1 MGHGFLEMK
10 NTGAAI
16 EVRGVKGEGDKGD
29 IENEMSTTQQSTALS
44 GRSKAPSVLHQA
56 VLHASAQPRLSS
68 VFCNIAF
75 YFYLHEIQTSLIFSP

>member
-29 IENEMSTTQQSTALS
+29 IENEMSTTQQSTALPY
-44 GRSKAPSVLHQA
+44 RSKTPSVLHQA
-56 VLHASAQPRLSS
+56 FLHVSAQPRLST
-68 VFCNIAF
+68 VFCNIPF
-75 YFYLHEIQTSLIFSP
+75 YFYFHETQTSLIFPP